1 MSSGKNLWR
10 RASAVSS
17 TDVVTD
23 PTERVS
29 DVSSGCLAKPPL
41 QVLHIFQSVFLVHS
55 VQNFFQDSGLALRS
69 SALYRF
75 LRALKRVMV
84 VSLRSEFL
92 HLLTGF

>member
-23 PTERVS
+23 PPERAS
-29 DVSSGCLAKPPL
+29 DVSTGYLAKPAL
-41 QVLHIFQSVFLVHS
+41 QILYIFQGVFLVRS
-55 VQNFFQDSGLALRS
+55 VQNVFQDSSLALRS

-75 LRALKRVMV
+75 
-84 VSLRSEFL
+84 FL
-92 HLLTGF
+92 V